1 MKGFSHFS
9 PEVAEIGRGFEGGS
23 SYREPM
29 SHSGQKQAHRRSR
42 TLRTK
47 AGENVTAELTE
58 ALVSEAEQG
67 YDLSK
72 AKRRKVEEPVLST
85 QDSTQ
90 ARLDAAPYDDVELTA
105 EDLRA
110 VKEAKSE
117 PGVSWSDAEA
127 ELGTE

>member
-9 PEVAEIGRGFEGGS
+9 PEVAEIRRGFEGGS

-72 AKRRKVEEPVLST
+72 AKRRKVEEPALGV
-85 QDSTQ
+85 QDPIE
-90 ARLDAAPYDDVELTA
+90 AKLDAAPYDDEKLTD

-110 VKEAKSE
+110 VKEARSE
-117 PGVSWSDAEA
+117 ESISWSDPERS
-127 ELGTE
+127 